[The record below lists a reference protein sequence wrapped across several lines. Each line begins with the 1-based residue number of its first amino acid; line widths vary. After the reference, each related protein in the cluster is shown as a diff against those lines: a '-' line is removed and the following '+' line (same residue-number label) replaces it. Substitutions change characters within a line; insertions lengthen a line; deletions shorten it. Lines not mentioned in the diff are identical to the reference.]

1 MAAIDTHQPHHHNST
16 ELVLCRYCDLLQ
28 ELPTLE
34 DGQEA
39 HCARCGHELDARQRE
54 SALRPIL
61 YALSAL
67 FMLLLTNLFPFI
79 GMDAAGSV
87 REMDFLD
94 TSAVLLDEDY
104 PWLALLV
111 WLFIQAIPAFC
122 MSAII
127 YLKLGM
133 YFRLPALVQVARMLF
148 TLKPW
153 SMVDI
158 FLIGLIVSFVKL
170 LTHFEISL
178 GMSFWAFCLFCVLHL
193 RTFQVID
200 RHELWSRIAPAPQPI
215 AGKVAGMSG
224 MSQGL
229 KVCSCCTALVPV
241 TEKYCSRCK
250 TRVHQRIPNSVQK
263 TIALLVTASIL
274 YIPANTLVMMETVSL
289 GESIHSTI
297 ISGIILMWLE
307 GSYPVAIVVLLA
319 SVVIPVAK
327 IAVMFWLA
335 YLTTLPLS
343 QRSHHGTWIYPVV
356 DWIGRWSM
364 VDVLV
369 VAILA
374 ALVRFDAMVGVYPG
388 AATFVFAAVVII
400 TMFAAI
406 SFDPRLLWDPS
417 PAEQQSLLAQQTFL
431 EQSANLKPVEQMEQQ
446 RE

>member
-1 MAAIDTHQPHHHNST
+1 MSLLSVANPLENNSA

-28 ELPTLE
+28 ELPTLA

-39 HCARCGHELDARQRE
+39 DCQRCGHELDARQKE

-67 FMLLLTNLFPFI
+67 FMLLLTNMFPFI
-79 GMDAAGSV
+79 GMDAAGNS

-122 MSAII
+122 MTAII

-133 YFRLPALVQVARMLF
+133 FYRLPALVQVARMLY

-200 RHELWSRIAPAPQPI
+200 RHELWSRIAPAPQPV
-215 AGKVAGMSG
+215 AGKMAGQTG
-224 MSQGL
+224 LSQGL
-229 KVCSCCTALVPV
+229 KVCSCCTALVPL
-241 TEKYCSRCK
+241 EQPYCSRCK
-250 TRVHQRIPNSVQK
+250 TRVHQRIPNSMQK
-263 TIALLVTASIL
+263 TVALLITATIL

-289 GESIHSTI
+289 GESIYSTI
-297 ISGIILMWLE
+297 VSGIVLMWLE

-319 SVVIPVAK
+319 SVVIPIAK
-327 IAVMFWLA
+327 IVVMFWLT

-343 QRSHHGTWIYPVV
+343 ERSKHGTWVYPVV

-400 TMFAAI
+400 TMLAAM

-417 PAEQQSLLAQQTFL
+417 PEEQL
-431 EQSANLKPVEQMEQQ
+431 EQQ